1 MIINKDIA
9 MKKPIKTIL
18 ALAAVLAA
26 VSCEKTGFGDDGVKD
41 DALRKANGQ
50 FVDETVIPTYR
61 ALADESL
68 ALQEKLESLED
79 TRTDAVV
86 KEACAKW
93 KAARQYWEWSEAFLF
108 GAAKRYDIDPHIDTW
123 PLDRVALENL
133 LGSEKMMADI
143 GNVVANLN
151 NGLVGFHGIEYI
163 IFRDGKERP
172 VSEITDDELKYV
184 IAVSADLTLKACQLE
199 ALWAGLE
206 NVTEEKQ
213 TILVEGEARLDD
225 NFGEQ
230 MRLCGQTGSLWTSVT
245 AGSEQIIEG
254 CKDIVDE
261 VGNSKIGKPYT
272 GEDVNY
278 IESPHSWNSIT
289 DFYDNI
295 VSVRNAY
302 FGGLGATSAK
312 AGSVSAYI
320 AGVDR
325 AADEALVA
333 AIENCLKT
341 IDAMPR
347 PFVQNYRDAKVK
359 EAIDACEALNV
370 ALEAARQ
377 VLIEQ

>member
-1 MIINKDIA
+1 
-9 MKKPIKTIL
+9 MKKLIKAIF
-18 ALAAVLAA
+18 AFSAVLAA
-26 VSCEKTGFGDDGVKD
+26 VSCEKSGFGDSGAKD
-41 DALRKANGQ
+41 AVLQKANEQ
-50 FVDETVIPTYR
+50 FVEETVIPTYR

-68 ALQEKLESLED
+68 ALQKVLEQLGKN
-79 TRTDAVV
+79 RNDALV
-86 KEACAKW
+86 KESCAKW
-93 KAARQYWEWSEAFLF
+93 KSARQYWEWSEAFLF
-108 GAAKRYDIDPHIDTW
+108 GAAQRYDIDPHIDTW
-123 PLDRVALENL
+123 PLDRTALENL

-143 GNVVANLN
+143 ENVVPNLN
-151 NGLVGFHGIEYI
+151 NGLLGFHAIEYI
-163 IFRDGKERP
+163 IFRDGKERAA
-172 VSEITDDELKYV
+172 SEITADEMKYV
-184 IAVSADLTLKACQLE
+184 IAVSADLALKACQLE
-199 ALWAGLE
+199 ALWTGIE

-213 TILVEGEARLDD
+213 AVLEDGEARLDD

-230 MRLCGQTGSLWTSVT
+230 MMLCGQTGSLWTSVT

-320 AGVDR
+320 AGVDK
-325 AADEALVA
+325 AADDALVA
-333 AIENCLKT
+333 AIENCLKA
-341 IDAMPR
+341 INAMPH
-347 PFVQNYRDAKVK
+347 PFVKNYRDAKVK
-359 EAIDACEALNV
+359 EAIDACDVLNN
-370 ALEAARQ
+370 ALEAVRQ